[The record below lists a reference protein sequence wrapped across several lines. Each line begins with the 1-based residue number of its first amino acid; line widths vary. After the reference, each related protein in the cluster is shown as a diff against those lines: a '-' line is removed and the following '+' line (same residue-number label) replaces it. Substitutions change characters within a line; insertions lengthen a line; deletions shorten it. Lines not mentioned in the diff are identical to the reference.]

1 MESIFNWGGNIWFTQ
16 FLFVGKYYFM
26 VHNKTFLIDITKD
39 HKNPIKDWWLEPS
52 KRKQKRKAKERPKD
66 SQPVGTKKKGKS

>member
-1 MESIFNWGGNIWFTQ
+1 
-16 FLFVGKYYFM
+16 M

-66 SQPVGTKKKGKS
+66 SQPVGTKKKGNS